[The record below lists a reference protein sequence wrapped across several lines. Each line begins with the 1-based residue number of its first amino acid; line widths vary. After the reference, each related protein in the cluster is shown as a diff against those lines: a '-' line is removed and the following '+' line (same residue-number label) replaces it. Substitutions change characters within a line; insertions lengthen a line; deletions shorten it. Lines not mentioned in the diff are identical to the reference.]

1 MLRKSGE
8 TGFSLLEVLVVAAL
22 SIIVTA
28 IAVPNALNALDAY
41 RVRSSVENIY
51 SQIGL
56 ARMRAVGDFAHS
68 RLVCSTSTNSC
79 HIEVQKEGG
88 SYQQEGGDVY
98 LNHGVSFGY
107 GSVSNGAG
115 NQSGNS
121 PTQDLTIYFN
131 SRGMPIDT
139 NTPPGFV
146 SDYVLYVQSS
156 EYAHYYA
163 IGISGNGKPSIYRYD
178 TSSWTTEVN

>member
-1 MLRKSGE
+1 MSSRSGE
-8 TGFSLLEVLVVAAL
+8 AGFSLLEVLVVVVL
-22 SIIVTA
+22 SVTISA
-28 IAVPNALNALDAY
+28 IAIPNALNVLDAY

-79 HIEVQKEGG
+79 HIELQKEGG
-88 SYQQEGGDVY
+88 NYQQEGGDVY
-98 LNHGVSFGY
+98 LNSGVSFGY
-107 GSVSNGAG
+107 GNVSKGAG
-115 NQSGNS
+115 NQGGNS

-156 EYAHYYA
+156 KHERYYA

-178 TSSWTTEVN
+178 TNSWTTEVN